1 MPGSSNLPDDYIDQ
15 IDKAIKGGGGPDG
28 TWNIGEGSDDGQE
41 GGKEGIPG
49 DPNGSVEDR
58 TWKERQ
64 KTDASNKIDDI
75 NRKIAEGIK
84 NPWDRENRKSG
95 KTKST
100 KGQGGG
106 DGPFRDRLIME
117 TIASVDWRNIFRKR
131 LTEYSKKSSKWKPWD
146 KRYSGN
152 RMLRTRIP
160 SRRIPK
166 NALPETNIAIDT
178 SASMS
183 FAELEVIISEI
194 QAAVQIAEIK
204 KVNVILWTGSAY
216 WDKSYNKVDPET
228 FNEIK
233 KDIADNWRSGGTTVR
248 SVYEK
253 LKEKGW
259 TKKFTIIFTDGYTE
273 NHGSD
278 LMNLVSEVL
287 DLNNTLWG
295 IIQPGTGITV
305 SQWESIT
312 DDKPGEVVPIFLDR
326 SLFNQG
332 R

>member
-1 MPGSSNLPDDYIDQ
+1 VL
-15 IDKAIKGGGGPDG
+15 
-28 TWNIGEGSDDGQE
+28 IGE
-41 GGKEGIPG
+41 IYL
-49 DPNGSVEDR
+49 
-58 TWKERQ
+58 
-64 KTDASNKIDDI
+64 
-75 NRKIAEGIK
+75 
-84 NPWDRENRKSG
+84 EN
-95 KTKST
+95 
-100 KGQGGG
+100 
-106 DGPFRDRLIME
+106 D
-117 TIASVDWRNIFRKR
+117 
-131 LTEYSKKSSKWKPWD
+131 Y

-228 FNEIK
+228 FDEIK

-273 NHGSD
+273 NHGSS